1 MASARLDDYFDPL
14 AKARELIEAGKAD
27 VAVDLLEA
35 LQATGRGGILLQR
48 ARVTAR
54 IAAGQLEIALA
65 VASGAVAM
73 YPDVAA
79 MAVTLGEALLANNH
93 LATAIG
99 EFQRALRIDP
109 DSLEARTF
117 LGIAWLEAGEA
128 DKAADE
134 FAKLPEEAAQLPA
147 IAAKLAEIEA
157 MRARPRSD
165 ARYVRHLFDQF
176 SADYDQRMIGQ
187 LGYGA
192 PQILRGLADLIG
204 LLYRDPLAILDLG
217 CGTGLSGAAFF
228 DLAAQLVGI
237 DLSPAMVEKAKA
249 RGIYNDVRVGD
260 IETVADES
268 AYDLVL
274 AADTL
279 VYLGDLEPVFR
290 AAAKA
295 LVAGGTFLF
304 TVERKDGDGYELG
317 PKRRWRHSE
326 TYLRRVAGDAGF
338 DVAGFLECSPR
349 SEAGVPVEGY
359 AVALTLAEKVG

>member
-1 MASARLDDYFDPL
+1 LDDYFDPL
-14 AKARELIEAGKAD
+14 AKADELIKAGKAD
-27 VAVDLLEA
+27 VAVDLLES
-35 LQATGRGGILLQR
+35 LQAAGRGGILLQR

-54 IAAGQLEIALA
+54 IAARHLEIALA
-65 VASGAVAM
+65 IASEAAAM
-73 YPDVAA
+73 YPDVAT
-79 MAVTLGEALLANNH
+79 MAVSLGEALLANSH

-99 EFQRALRIDP
+99 EFQRALRIAP
-109 DSLEARTF
+109 ESLEARTF

-128 DKAADE
+128 EKAAEE
-134 FAKLPEEAAQLPA
+134 FAKLPEEAAGLPS

-165 ARYVRHLFDQF
+165 PRYVRHLFDQF
-176 SADYDQRMIGQ
+176 SVDYDQRMIGQ

-217 CGTGLSGAAFF
+217 CGTGLGGAAFF
-228 DLAAQLVGI
+228 DLASRLDGI
-237 DLSPAMVEKAKA
+237 DLSPAMVEKAKV

-260 IETVADES
+260 IETADDED

-290 AAAKA
+290 AAAHA
-295 LVAGGTFLF
+295 LVPGGTFLF

-326 TYLRRVAGDAGF
+326 TYLRGLAAVTGF
-338 DVAGFLECSPR
+338 DVTGFLECSPR
-349 SEAGVPVEGY
+349 AEAGVPVAGY

>member
-1 MASARLDDYFDPL
+1 MANARLDDYFDPL
-14 AKARELIEAGKAD
+14 AKADELIKAGKAD
-27 VAVDLLEA
+27 DAVDLLEA
-35 LQATGRGGILLQR
+35 LQAAGRGGILLQR

-54 IAAGQLEIALA
+54 IAAGDLRIALA
-65 VASGAVAM
+65 IASEAVAM
-73 YPDVAA
+73 FPDVAT
-79 MAVTLGEALLANNH
+79 MAVTLGEALLANNL
-93 LATAIG
+93 LAVAIG

-134 FAKLPEEAAQLPA
+134 FAKLPEEAAGLPA
-147 IAAKLAEIEA
+147 ITARLADIEA
-157 MRARPRSD
+157 MRMRPRSD

-176 SADYDQRMIGQ
+176 SADYDERMIGQ

-192 PQILRGLADLIG
+192 PQILRSLADMIG
-204 LLYRDPLAILDLG
+204 LLYRDPLSILDLG

-228 DLAAQLVGI
+228 DLAVRLDGI

-260 IETVADES
+260 IETAVGEGG
-268 AYDLVL
+268 YDLVL

-295 LVAGGTFLF
+295 LVPGGAFLF
-304 TVERKDGDGYELG
+304 TVERKEEDGYELG

-326 TYLRRVAGDAGF
+326 KYLRGLAAETGF
-338 DVAGFLECSPR
+338 DVTGFLECSPR
-349 SEAGVPVEGY
+349 SEAGVPVQGY
-359 AVALTLAEKVG
+359 AVALSLAEKVG